1 MLLMKYSQ
9 RKWIARWMDIGT
21 MLHMVGFD
29 EFVNQ
34 ITGVMQKPACPENH
48 ETGTLEEPEGAR
60 GSCLAADVLETSCHD
75 T

>member
-1 MLLMKYSQ
+1 
-9 RKWIARWMDIGT
+9 MDIGT

-60 GSCLAADVLETSCHD
+60 GSCPASGVSK
-75 T
+75 